1 MGEAKRRMAF
11 RAFEPNGDDPQDR
24 ANDRLIRERLRELHG
39 EAREWTNDEWKAARN
54 QLVSEGKVRP
64 DEDM

>member
-11 RAFEPNGDDPQDR
+11 QALEPNGDDPEDW

-39 EAREWTNDEWKAARN
+39 EAREWTNDEWEAARN
-54 QLVSEGKVRP
+54 QLVSKGKVRP